1 MSNPERKKV
10 DLNSLKAKLAQLH
23 QEAGTKPG
31 TGRFQI
37 HADGTVQMLPKLSP
51 SVSASVS
58 APQPKKKVTKKISG
72 KSKPEQ
78 IKMETVYWPS
88 VRTQK

>member
-51 SVSASVS
+51 SVSA
-58 APQPKKKVTKKISG
+58 PQPKKKVTKKISG
-72 KSKPEQ
+72 KSKPVQ
-78 IKMETVYWPS
+78 IKTETVYWPS